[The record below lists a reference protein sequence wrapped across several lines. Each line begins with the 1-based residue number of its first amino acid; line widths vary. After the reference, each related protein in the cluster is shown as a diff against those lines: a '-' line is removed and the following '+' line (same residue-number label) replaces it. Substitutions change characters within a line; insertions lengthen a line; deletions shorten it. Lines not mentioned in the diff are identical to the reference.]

1 MLRKMGSPLAAPS
14 DVVCVLQN
22 HLNLNAA
29 SLGSNQRLGKL
40 WQRELLDGHQDFE
53 LR

>member
-1 MLRKMGSPLAAPS
+1 MPRQMGSLLAAPT
-14 DVVCVLQN
+14 DVVRVLQN

-40 WQRELLDGHQDFE
+40 WQRELLDGYQDFS